1 MWSVSLQFQLVELNS
16 TRKRR
21 LGDERH
27 YLVMK
32 FKPKCPCSQLLYLCS
47 GRGDWQAACS
57 RTSQTLKHGFA
68 WWAFLVGTRGFC
80 LVPRP
85 LLETWGGIPS
95 AFRGQWGGS
104 SEGGATPFSQLTN
117 SVSDHLKHQLQSRL
131 SAHLGSWGG
140 EVGVKKGGQCK

>member
-1 MWSVSLQFQLVELNS
+1 MWSVSLQFRLVELNS

-32 FKPKCPCSQLLYLCS
+32 FKPKCPCSQLLCLCS

-57 RTSQTLKHGFA
+57 RTLQILKRGFA
-68 WWAFLVGTRGFC
+68 RWAFPVGMRGFC

-95 AFRGQWGGS
+95 AFRGQWGGRPG
-104 SEGGATPFSQLTN
+104 GGATPFSRLTD
-117 SVSDHLKHQLQSRL
+117 SVSDRLKHQLQSRL
-131 SAHLGSWGG
+131 SAHPGSCGGGVGWG
-140 EVGVKKGGQCK
+140 